1 MSINLT
7 SYDGLRAATFVRLDI
22 QQYRQ
27 TPSGSY
33 STQIL
38 RFSDHNVAFVIDGET
53 YTPLG
58 NLLSISDTTSE
69 LRTTNQDITIT
80 ISGIPDTNLGEVLYS
95 KLKGSNVQ
103 VYRAYFTQAGSQ
115 ISTTQGRWKG
125 TINNYNI
132 DEEYDVLATDA
143 TNSIQIN
150 CISSHNLLERK
161 IAGLKTNPN
170 SLKTYAATDT
180 SFDRVPT
187 LIGSQFD
194 FGVQR

>member
-7 SYDGLRAATFVRLDI
+7 SYTGLRAATFVRLNI

-27 TPSGSY
+27 TPGGSY
-33 STQIL
+33 TSQIL
-38 RFSDHNVAFVIDGET
+38 RFSDHNVAFDINGET
-53 YTPLG
+53 YTPIG
-58 NLLSISDTTSE
+58 NLLGITDTSSE
-69 LRTTNQDITIT
+69 LRSSNQDITIT
-80 ISGIPDTNLGEVLYS
+80 ISGIPNTSLGEVLYS

-115 ISTTQGRWKG
+115 ISTTQGRWLG

-132 DEEYDVLATDA
+132 DEEYNVLGTDA

-150 CISSHNLLERK
+150 CISSLNLLEQK

-170 SLKTYAATDT
+170 SLKTYAVTDT